1 MASDNP
7 EEGRTRTTSG
17 ATPGTTPRQM
27 ALALFED
34 MFDLGL
40 PVNEASRE
48 IGYQR
53 NNFFTE
59 IVNMGLPAR
68 RFLDA
73 AYFIV
78 AQEPETPGQYD
89 VELNYFKWLMRYDSR
104 NLKHLRT
111 IADEAQNAKIRVTN
125 TPMDRDP
132 HEDDLW
138 VQVQLIGLV
147 GFHRGRIRFDV
158 HPTLLPH
165 IRDPRKSHWLS
176 LRISTAFTRSLA
188 RAIYDKVLPSV
199 PAGRTD
205 WIPLEV
211 MRTWPGKMGA
221 NAAIFKYF
229 KRDWLE
235 PAVKEINE
243 VSDVELSYETRTE
256 STSSKKID
264 RIRFVLKRKDTADA
278 VMASLADAS
287 HVYKVLKDEFNLS
300 SRQFSE
306 ISENRDSWTDER
318 IQQAIEYTRFRLH
331 RGQVKKSPSGYL
343 MKALRDN
350 WKMSEAERTMVEV
363 QTKLLTSEA
372 QQVAQ
377 KTEVHATVARS
388 IASREEESRTRMNE
402 EAQRGREH
410 YLAADDR
417 SRRDY
422 IRGWV
427 TSREGKL
434 MLRRMKLEPA
444 NVTEDDILAN
454 TELGWYLGQYVFGRI
469 GAAQAAQ

>member
-7 EEGRTRTTSG
+7 QEGRTR
-17 ATPGTTPRQM
+17 TTPRQM

-40 PVNEASRE
+40 PVNESSRE

-78 AQEPETPGQYD
+78 AQEPQPQDQYD

-125 TPMDRDP
+125 TPSDRDP

-158 HPTLLPH
+158 HPTLVPH

-243 VSDVELSYETRTE
+243 VSDIELSYETRTE

-306 ISENRDSWTDER
+306 ISENRETWTDER

-363 QTKLLTSEA
+363 QAKLLNHEA
-372 QQVAQ
+372 QQSAETVEVQASVA
-377 KTEVHATVARS
+377 HS
-388 IASREEESRTRMNE
+388 IASKEEESRARMNE
-402 EAQRGREH
+402 EARLGREH
-410 YLAADDR
+410 YMAADER
-417 SRRDY
+417 SKREF

-444 NVTEDDILAN
+444 EVTEGDILAN
-454 TELGWYLGQYVFGRI
+454 ADLAWYLGQFVFGRI
-469 GAAQAAQ
+469 SASRAGKHVALKSA